1 MAQPSHARRWFFLVT
16 LALIIGVGVWWLA
29 DRPLPV
35 PDTER
40 VRDVQL
46 RELARRLT
54 QLEMQERH
62 ADETTWALELAG
74 APCGQVFENLWDRL
88 NSASNALPLLGSV
101 PFGEAIVA
109 SLQRTTVLGN
119 GWTAHEPGP
128 HRQNWSHPD
137 WVRFLSAL
145 EQRGWRLER
154 TEFRHLRFIPDASGR
169 PKRSVFYGSAHL
181 ESRQLD
187 RRVIVEGDFTVDW
200 QPAAHPTQFP
210 RIVRIDASALGLH
223 QGPAKPAFR
232 EVLHDT
238 VAPFEKSS
246 FIDPL
251 ILRDLDGDGSCEI
264 ILASRNRVYH
274 REPDGRFAPRELL
287 AHFPGLLFTAI
298 LADFTGDG
306 VPDFL
311 GARFEGLVLFP
322 GAPDGVFR
330 DPGRSSWQ
338 AGQRL
343 RYGQVLTCGDVDG
356 DGDLD
361 VWLGQYKNPYDRGQM
376 PTPYHDAN
384 DGNPAYLLLNDG
396 QGKFTDWTESAG
408 LGLKRWRRSY
418 GGSFVDLDDD
428 NDLDLLVVN
437 DFAGLDLYRND
448 GRGRFVPAHEWIEDG
463 RGFGMAHTMS
473 DFDRDG
479 QLDLLVTGMHC
490 STALRLDALGLRRP
504 GCETTM
510 DAHRGAMT
518 RGNRLWLRRG
528 QQFAETPLG
537 ESVARSGWSWSPAAA
552 AFNNATYPDLS
563 VANGHETRQSVRDY
577 DEEFWRHDIYVASSQ
592 EDPVLNAYFGG
603 KFLSTRGRGW
613 SYGGYEANRL
623 FLNQAG
629 RRFHEVAFLAGV
641 AMPEDSRNA
650 VAADLDG
657 DGRMDLVVTTFE
669 VWPEVRQTVR
679 VFRNELAETGNW
691 IAFRLRG
698 PAPHHSSSG
707 ARVRIRHDGV
717 TQVGLVLTGESHRVQ
732 PPEVVHFGL
741 GASANVEHV
750 EVRWIPRGSLE
761 LTNLAA
767 NRVCDV
773 KAR

>member
-1 MAQPSHARRWFFLVT
+1 MAQPSHARRWFLLVT
-16 LALIIGVGVWWLA
+16 IALLIGVGVWWLT

-35 PDTER
+35 PDTAR

-62 ADETTWALELAG
+62 ADETIWALELAG

-109 SLQRTTVLGN
+109 SLQTTTVLGN
-119 GWTAHEPGP
+119 GWTAHEPGTD
-128 HRQNWSHPD
+128 RQKWSHTD

-145 EQRGWRLER
+145 EQQGWRLAR
-154 TEFRHLRFIPDASGR
+154 AEFRHLRFTPDAGGR
-169 PKRSVFYGSAHL
+169 PQRSVFYGSAHL

-187 RRVIVEGDFTVDW
+187 RRAIVEGDFTVDW
-200 QPAAHPTQFP
+200 MPADHPTEFP
-210 RIVRIDASALGLH
+210 AIVRIDASRLGMR
-223 QGPAKPAFR
+223 QGPSKPAFR
-232 EVLHDT
+232 EVVRDT
-238 VAPFEKSS
+238 IAPLEKSS
-246 FIDPL
+246 FIDPV
-251 ILRDLDGDGSCEI
+251 ILRDLDGDGRSEI
-264 ILASRNRVYH
+264 ILAARNRVY
-274 REPDGRFAPRELL
+274 RVQRDGRYLPSDLL
-287 AHFPGLLFTAI
+287 GHSPGLLFTAI
-298 LADFTGDG
+298 VADFTGDG

-322 GAPDGVFR
+322 GAPDGAFPE
-330 DPGRSSWQ
+330 PGRSAWQ
-338 AGQRL
+338 AKERL

-361 VWLGQYKNPYDRGQM
+361 IWLGQYKNPYDHGQM
-376 PTPYHDAN
+376 PTPYSDAN

-396 QGKFTDWTESAG
+396 QGRFTDQTESAG
-408 LGLKRWRRSY
+408 LGPKRWRRSY

-428 NDLDLLVVN
+428 GDLDLLVVN
-437 DFAGLDLYRND
+437 DFAGVDLYRND
-448 GRGRFVPAHEWIEDG
+448 GRGRFVPANDWIADG

-490 STALRLDALGLRRP
+490 PTALRLEALGLRRP
-504 GCETTM
+504 GFETM

-528 QQFAETPLG
+528 QQFVETPSG

-552 AFNNATYPDLS
+552 DFNNDTYPD
-563 VANGHETRQSVRDY
+563 VYIANGHETRQSVRDY

-603 KFLSTRGRGW
+603 KILGTRGRGW

-623 FLNQAG
+623 FLNEAG

-650 VAADLDG
+650 VAEDLDG

-669 VWPEVRQTVR
+669 MWPEAKQTLR

-691 IAFRLRG
+691 IALRLHG

-707 ARVRIRHDGV
+707 ALVRIHHDGV
-717 TQVGLVLTGESHRVQ
+717 TQVGCVLTGVSHRVQ

-741 GASANVEHV
+741 GASATVEHA
-750 EVRWIPRGSLE
+750 EVCWIPQGPLV

-767 NRVCDV
+767 NRVYDI
-773 KAR
+773 KAPR